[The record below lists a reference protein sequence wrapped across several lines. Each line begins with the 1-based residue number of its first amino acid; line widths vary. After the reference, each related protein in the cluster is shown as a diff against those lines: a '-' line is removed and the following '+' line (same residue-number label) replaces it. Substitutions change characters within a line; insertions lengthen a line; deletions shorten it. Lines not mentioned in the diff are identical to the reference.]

1 MRDDIKDLVKEALKL
16 NSSIKKDKERLTEL
30 KSVIL
35 AESQG
40 RNSSF
45 KIYTDSGEA
54 RFNKRKEKLSYT
66 FDEKNFKNLDENT
79 QKSLIDEKIVEKEIS
94 YHLNFEKYEIIKKYP
109 DNDIVKD
116 LVKEHFKDSYFTL
129 AFYPSKSQN
138 DNPNNDENKSTN
150 MQKKSLVNKFKDL
163 FK

>member
-1 MRDDIKDLVKEALKL
+1 MRDDIKDLVKEALEL

-138 DNPNNDENKSTN
+138 ENPNNDENKSTN
-150 MQKKSLVNKFKDL
+150 VQKKSLINKFKDL

>member
-1 MRDDIKDLVKEALKL
+1 MREDIKDLVKEALEL
-16 NSSIKKDKERLTEL
+16 NTSIKKDKDRLTEL
-30 KSVIL
+30 KSTIL
-35 AESQG
+35 EESKG

-45 KIYTDSGEA
+45 KINTDSGEA
-54 RFNKRKEKLSYT
+54 RFNKRKEKLSYS
-66 FDEKNFKNLDENT
+66 FDEKQFKDLDEDT
-79 QKSLIDEKIVEKEIS
+79 QKSLIVDKIVEKEVS

-109 DNDIVKD
+109 DNDVVKA

-138 DNPNNDENKSTN
+138 DNPNNDENKTSN
-150 MQKKSLVNKFKDL
+150 VQKRSLVNKFKDL

>member
-66 FDEKNFKNLDENT
+66 FDEKNFKNLDEST
-79 QKSLIDEKIVEKEIS
+79 QKSLIDQKIVEKEIS

-116 LVKEHFKDSYFTL
+116 LVKEHFKESYFTL

-150 MQKKSLVNKFKDL
+150 VQKKSLVNKFKDL

>member
-1 MRDDIKDLVKEALKL
+1 MREDIKDLVKEALEL

-54 RFNKRKEKLSYT
+54 RFNKRKEKLTYS
-66 FDEKNFKNLDENT
+66 FDEKRFME
-79 QKSLIDEKIVEKEIS
+79 IDEESKNNLIEKKIV
-94 YHLNFEKYEIIKKYP
+94 
-109 DNDIVKD
+109 
-116 LVKEHFKDSYFTL
+116 
-129 AFYPSKSQN
+129 
-138 DNPNNDENKSTN
+138 
-150 MQKKSLVNKFKDL
+150 
-163 FK
+163 

>member
-66 FDEKNFKNLDENT
+66 FDEKNFKNLDEST
-79 QKSLIDEKIVEKEIS
+79 QKSLIDQKRVEKEIS

-116 LVKEHFKDSYFTL
+116 LVKEHFKESYFTL

-150 MQKKSLVNKFKDL
+150 VQKKSLVNKFKDL

>member
-1 MRDDIKDLVKEALKL
+1 MRDDIKDLVKEALEL

-66 FDEKNFKNLDENT
+66 FDEKNFKNLDEST
-79 QKSLIDEKIVEKEIS
+79 QKSLIDQKIVEKEIS

-116 LVKEHFKDSYFTL
+116 LVKEHFKESYFTL

-150 MQKKSLVNKFKDL
+150 VQKKSLVNKFKDL

>member
-1 MRDDIKDLVKEALKL
+1 MRDDIKDLVKEALEL
-16 NSSIKKDKERLTEL
+16 NSSIKKDKDRLTEL

-66 FDEKNFKNLDENT
+66 FDEKHFKNLDDET
-79 QKSLIDEKIVEKEIS
+79 QNSLINDKIIEKEIS

-109 DNDIVKD
+109 DNDLIKS

-129 AFYPSKSQN
+129 AFYPSKNQSNKLSDSQ
-138 DNPNNDENKSTN
+138 DKDTN
-150 MQKKSLVNKFKDL
+150 EKKTLINKFRDL